1 MIRRFPGY
9 PIHRFVSAVFLAW
22 MILSTSC
29 RPAATQPVFDGDRA
43 FMLLVKQTDLGPRT
57 SGMPGWQRF
66 QTMLSSLLDS
76 LGVPYDTQAFVY
88 ADYITRDTLH
98 FVNWIAH
105 INPSSKNRLLIAAH
119 YDSRPRADADPDSA
133 RRNEPITGAND
144 GASGAAILMHLAELM
159 VSRPPRIGVDLLFT
173 DGEDYGPPGRE
184 NQYLLGATHFAS
196 HHTATYRFGL
206 LLDMVGDRDLRIYRE
221 YFSERYAK
229 SVNDKIWATAA
240 RLGVPQFVD
249 SIKHEVLDD
258 HLPLNSAGIPTADII
273 DFDYPYWHTLA
284 DTPDKCDPASLTAVG
299 RVVLEIIYAE

>member
-1 MIRRFPGY
+1 
-9 PIHRFVSAVFLAW
+9 
-22 MILSTSC
+22 
-29 RPAATQPVFDGDRA
+29 
-43 FMLLVKQTDLGPRT
+43 MLLVKQTDLGPRT

-229 SVNDKIWATAA
+229 GVNDKIWAAAA

-284 DTPDKCDPASLTAVG
+284 DTPDKCDPASLMAVG